1 MREATRLTTVDDMRA
16 WSAQQRSQGHR
27 IALVPTMGALHE
39 GHLALVRLAAELA
52 DRVVVSI
59 FVNPRQFDRADDL
72 AGYPRDLAGDAAAL
86 EALGEAAPH
95 ALYVPGVEE
104 VYPVEPAVTVT
115 VSRLDERLCGAS
127 RPGHFDGVVTV
138 VTKLCNVVAP
148 DLAVFGRKDFQQLQI
163 IRRLAADLDLGV
175 EIVAGPTVREAD
187 GVALSSRNRRLDA
200 DERRAARAIPAALRA
215 AVVAAREARAA
226 GSGPTAGML
235 ADVTTGTL
243 SAAPGITVDYV
254 EVLDPESLAPPDDP
268 GRGEAAGGPPER
280 LLVAVAAHV
289 GPVRLIDNVVAGD
302 EDDEQRL
309 LDASTD

>member
-1 MREATRLTTVDDMRA
+1 VTATRLTTVADMRA
-16 WSAQQRSQGHR
+16 YSARQHAEGHR

-72 AGYPRDLAGDAAAL
+72 AGYPRDLEGDAAAL
-86 EALGEAAPH
+86 AALGDAAPH
-95 ALYVPGVEE
+95 ALYVPGIEE
-104 VYPVEPAVTVT
+104 VYPTEPAVTVT

-138 VTKLCNVVAP
+138 VTKLCNVVRP
-148 DLAVFGRKDFQQLQI
+148 DLAIFGRKDYQQLQI
-163 IRRLAADLDLGV
+163 VTRLAADLDLGV
-175 EIVAGPTVREAD
+175 EIVPGPTVREPD

-200 DERRAARAIPAALRA
+200 EERRAARAIPAALRA
-215 AVVAAREARAA
+215 AIEVARRERTA
-226 GSGPTAGML
+226 GRGPTAGML
-235 ADVTTGTL
+235 SDVAAGTL
-243 SAAPGITVDYV
+243 SAASGVTVDYV
-254 EVLDPESLAPPDDP
+254 EVLDPETLAPPDDP
-268 GRGEAAGGPPER
+268 GRGEAADGPPER

-302 EDDEQRL
+302 EEDEQRL
-309 LDASTD
+309 LDASAE

>member
-1 MREATRLTTVDDMRA
+1 MTDAARLTTVADMRS
-16 WSAQQRSQGHR
+16 WSAQQRAQGRR

-39 GHLALVRLAAELA
+39 GHLALVRLAAGLA

-72 AGYPRDLAGDAAAL
+72 AGYPRDLAGDVAAL
-86 EALGEAAPH
+86 EALGDAAPH
-95 ALYVPGVEE
+95 ALYVPGIEE
-104 VYPVEPAVTVT
+104 VYPSEPAVTVT

-148 DLAVFGRKDFQQLQI
+148 DLAVFGRKDYQQLQI
-163 IRRLAADLDLGV
+163 IRRMAADLDLDV

-187 GVALSSRNRRLDA
+187 GVALSSRNRRLDPE
-200 DERRAARAIPAALRA
+200 ERQTARAIPAALRA
-215 AVVAAREARAA
+215 AVEAARRARAA
-226 GSGPTAGML
+226 GRGPTAGML
-235 ADVTTGTL
+235 ADVATATLTGAT
-243 SAAPGITVDYV
+243 GITVDYV

-268 GRGEAAGGPPER
+268 GRGEEAGGPPER